1 MLFPPGLTERVRSSP
16 FLTRV
21 VLGVLTL
28 FALSP
33 FFLTLRPPLQDF
45 PQHLAAGH
53 VLLEPNNPEF
63 RFAEYFESEWLRSQY
78 LGIYL
83 LIGVFYYPFSWF
95 VEQPLLLASR
105 YAIVVLGITWV
116 ASGEWLGT
124 RVLRRSGVGLFFLV
138 LFFNAH
144 LILGFLNFLLGTA
157 SAFITLALF
166 ANLRASRAFPSAND
180 SPIRLRLL
188 FCTSA
193 LATFYFHIVP
203 FAMVLAVFLAAFLL
217 DVILPFVL
225 RRFVGRPPR
234 HALTALDYT
243 ACVPA
248 LLALGAWLFSPA
260 GRSTR
265 NAAQGGDT
273 KVKAVFT
280 SAEANTKAIDS
291 WLMDVFRS
299 EWDTRWMYLAL
310 GALGLYIVLEWLGRW
325 FERGHLRRKKESQP
339 GGPTQQPAVDTVLV
353 WLLRCG
359 APACAVAYYTTP
371 ASYDWIWPINA
382 RFPLLALLLLPF
394 WLPVSTGASAKSRWL
409 SLTRR
414 VTFAACT
421 LLWAGAAVGETLLAR
436 DAFKGFTKE
445 TAGLDD
451 ILDAIPKG
459 QKVATL
465 VFDRGSRYVAFS
477 PFLHVGAYYQAERGG
492 VSYFSF
498 NDFPQSPVRF
508 LPDDRPPKAK
518 PRWEWRPEAV
528 KPDDELVWFDYLIVR
543 GGPTNLR
550 ASRHFSEQLNVGRF
564 RLFKNTR
571 HSDDD

>member
-1 MLFPPGLTERVRSSP
+1 MLFPPALTERVRSSIP
-16 FLTRV
+16 LLIRLV
-21 VLGVLTL
+21 VGLVTL

-78 LGIYL
+78 LGIYV
-83 LIGVFYYPFSWF
+83 LIGLFYYPLSWF
-95 VEQPLLLASR
+95 VEHPLLLASR
-105 YAIVVLGITWV
+105 CSIVVLGIAWA

-157 SAFITLALF
+157 CAFVTLALF
-166 ANLRASRAFPSAND
+166 ANLRARRASA
-180 SPIRLRLL
+180 PTPQGATRLRVLL
-188 FCTSA
+188 GAAA

-203 FAMVLAVFLAAFLL
+203 FAMVLAVFLAAFVL
-217 DVILPFVL
+217 DTVLP
-225 RRFVGRPPR
+225 RFFCTAPR
-234 HALTALDYT
+234 HALTPLDYT
-243 ACVPA
+243 ACSPA
-248 LLALGAWLFSPA
+248 LLALGVWLFSPA
-260 GRSTR
+260 GQSTR
-265 NAAQGGDT
+265 HAAQGGNE

-280 SAEANTKAIDS
+280 SADANTKALDS

-299 EWDTRWMYLAL
+299 EWDTKLMYLAL
-310 GALGLYIVLEWLGRW
+310 GALGVYIVLEWVGRW
-325 FERGHLRRKKESQP
+325 LAHRLGETTHES
-339 GGPTQQPAVDTVLV
+339 PADTPLL

-359 APACAVAYYTTP
+359 AIACAIAYYVTP

-394 WLPVSTGASAKSRWL
+394 WLPVSTQACARPSWL
-409 SLTRR
+409 RR
-414 VTFAACT
+414 ARATTFALCT

-436 DAFKGFTKE
+436 HAFKGFTKE
-445 TAGLDD
+445 TEGLDD
-451 ILDAIPKG
+451 ILEAIPRG

-465 VFDRGSRYVAFS
+465 VFDRASRFVAFS

-518 PRWEWRPEAV
+518 PRWEWRPETV
-528 KPDDELVWFDYLIVR
+528 KPDDDLAWFDYLIVR
-543 GGPTNLR
+543 GGPATLR
-550 ASRHFSEQLNVGRF
+550 ANHDFTLQLNAGRF
-564 RLFKNTR
+564 RLFQNTR
-571 HSDDD
+571 PGDD